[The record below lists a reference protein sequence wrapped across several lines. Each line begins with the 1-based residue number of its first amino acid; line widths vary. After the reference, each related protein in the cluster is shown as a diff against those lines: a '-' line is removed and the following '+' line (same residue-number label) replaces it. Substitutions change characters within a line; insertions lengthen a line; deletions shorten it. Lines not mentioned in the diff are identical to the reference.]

1 MRISDWSSDVL
12 SWRCAGV
19 HPTVYFEAVILACL
33 VDHLAHGFDLA
44 KLAFDEALPA
54 KARIDAHDEDQID
67 VLDEIVQHLGRGGGI
82 ERHARLLAQGLDML
96 DCTVDMRPC
105 FRMNRNDVCARLR
118 KSFEIL
124 VHRRNHEMDVQGLGR
139 MRKKRLHHGR
149 AYGNLGDAM
158 TVHEIPRDPNTPRPL
173 NP

>member
-1 MRISDWSSDVL
+1 MIRRPPISTRTDTLFPYTTLFRS
-12 SWRCAGV
+12 
-19 HPTVYFEAVILACL
+19 ILACL

-96 DCTVDMRPC
+96 DCTMDMRPC

-118 KSFEIL
+118 KSFEI
-124 VHRRNHEMDVQGLGR
+124 D
-139 MRKKRLHHGR
+139 RKGPRLNSSH
-149 AYGNLGDAM
+149 
-158 TVHEIPRDPNTPRPL
+158 
-173 NP
+173 

>member
-1 MRISDWSSDVL
+1 MRISDWSSDVC
-12 SWRCAGV
+12 SS
-19 HPTVYFEAVILACL
+19 
-33 VDHLAHGFDLA
+33 DL
-44 KLAFDEALPA
+44 
-54 KARIDAHDEDQID
+54 IDAHDEDQID

-139 MRKKRLHHGR
+139 MRTKIGR
-149 AYGNLGDAM
+149 ASCRARVCKY
-158 TVHEIPRDPNTPRPL
+158 V
-173 NP
+173 